1 MASINFIIDTKGLER
16 KLTKLERQVLPAA
29 RIRAMNDV
37 AFQARGT
44 VAKLMPLVFDQ
55 PTAFTTRAALYTKA
69 TPARPVA
76 EVFIRN
82 DAAKGTPP
90 ATYLQPQVRGGFRS
104 QKGAERQLARAG
116 IIGRGEGWVPARAM
130 RLNRYGNVPSG
141 KVVQMLSQIRA
152 FGEQGY
158 QANVTARS
166 RARGKA
172 KGRGDYFV
180 PNPATR
186 NRLPR
191 GVYERYGPG
200 KRRIRPVMLFVKLP
214 SYRPQLDFSGAVRQ
228 DINRRLPDSFRRALA
243 YELRRAGLNR

>member
-1 MASINFIIDTKGLER
+1 MASFNFVIDTKGLEA

-29 RIRAMNDV
+29 RVRAMNDV

-44 VAKLMPLVFDQ
+44 IQKLLPLVFNQ
-55 PTAFTTRAALYTKA
+55 PTGFTTRSALYRKA
-69 TPARPVA
+69 TLQAPVA
-76 EVFIRN
+76 EVFIRD

-90 ATYLQPQVRGGFRS
+90 SKYLQPQVRGGQRR

-116 IIGRGEGWVPARAM
+116 LIGRDEGWVPGRAM
-130 RLNRYGNVPSG
+130 KLNRYGNVPSG
-141 KVVQMLSQIRA
+141 KIVQMLSQIRA

-166 RARGKA
+166 RSKA
-172 KGRGDYFV
+172 KGKYFV

-191 GVYERYGPG
+191 GVYERYGPKG
-200 KRRIRPVMLFVKLP
+200 RRIRPAMLFVKLP
-214 SYRPQLDFSGAVRQ
+214 SYQRRLDFRGAVTQ
-228 DINRRLPDSFRRALA
+228 DINRRMPESFRRALA
-243 YELRRAGLNR
+243 YELRRAGLAR